1 MRVSFAWLKD
11 FVDVK
16 ESPQALSEML
26 TMLGLEAEVSST
38 FDELNGVIIGKV
50 ESVRK
55 HPNADTLFLVTI
67 SDGSTSVEVVCGA
80 PNVAVGQTVPFAP
93 IGSSLPGGFKI
104 KKVTIRGVESTG
116 MICSEKELGITDS
129 HDGIMELPSSLK
141 PGTLVSKWLKKEFN
155 SIDLDL
161 TPNRSDALSH
171 LGVARDIAVKTGR
184 KLSVTIPQKHK
195 AVSQTNNHFP
205 ITLSDSKGCP
215 RYVAGIVHEITVGPS
230 PDWMVTR
237 LKSAGLRSINNVVD
251 ISNYVLLEFGHPT
264 HMFDLEKIPGET
276 IDVRKG
282 KKGEKLIGLDGE
294 SYACSPTQLLITDG
308 KFPLAIAGVMGGE
321 SSMVTETT
329 TSVLIESAY
338 FDPVTVRKSAKS
350 LGLRTEASRRF
361 ERGADINACPKAYN
375 RVVELLT
382 DIAGG
387 EAVKGFIDS
396 YPKKYQ
402 QRSVTLTRLELDAI
416 TGQKI
421 SDTFITK
428 TLIGLGIDVQKKA
441 SSWTCVIPTFRPDI
455 EREIDLIEEI
465 IRMHGYDNVPTSLH
479 FSGVH
484 SASDPD
490 PEASVHDVAF
500 GMAGLGFR
508 QCYSNSLQ
516 SEQIAKAHNANPV
529 AMKNPLS
536 ESMAFL
542 RTSLIPGLIE
552 KVDFNTANGNPD
564 LRLFEIGNTF
574 LQKGKG
580 LKGIKESHTI
590 AGVVHGNW
598 TQRDVHTPKNTQ
610 SSVFSVKGLLTSL
623 AARFGLKDLSFS
635 SNASEIF
642 DHAQSIFL
650 GGKAIGYCG
659 VVRGNFQKK
668 IKADRRDI
676 YGFEIELD
684 PVLNALSETTQYNQ
698 INAFPVSDR
707 DLNFV
712 LSSEV

>member
-215 RYVAGIVHEITVGPS
+215 RYVAGIVHGITVGPS

-264 HMFDLEKIPGET
+264 HMFDLEKIPGEA

-338 FDPVTVRKSAKS
+338 FDPVTVRKSAK
-350 LGLRTEASRRF
+350 
-361 ERGADINACPKAYN
+361 
-375 RVVELLT
+375 
-382 DIAGG
+382 
-387 EAVKGFIDS
+387 
-396 YPKKYQ
+396 
-402 QRSVTLTRLELDAI
+402 
-416 TGQKI
+416 
-421 SDTFITK
+421 
-428 TLIGLGIDVQKKA
+428 
-441 SSWTCVIPTFRPDI
+441 
-455 EREIDLIEEI
+455 
-465 IRMHGYDNVPTSLH
+465 
-479 FSGVH
+479 
-484 SASDPD
+484 
-490 PEASVHDVAF
+490 
-500 GMAGLGFR
+500 
-508 QCYSNSLQ
+508 
-516 SEQIAKAHNANPV
+516 
-529 AMKNPLS
+529 
-536 ESMAFL
+536 
-542 RTSLIPGLIE
+542 
-552 KVDFNTANGNPD
+552 
-564 LRLFEIGNTF
+564 
-574 LQKGKG
+574 
-580 LKGIKESHTI
+580 
-590 AGVVHGNW
+590 
-598 TQRDVHTPKNTQ
+598 
-610 SSVFSVKGLLTSL
+610 
-623 AARFGLKDLSFS
+623 
-635 SNASEIF
+635 
-642 DHAQSIFL
+642 
-650 GGKAIGYCG
+650 
-659 VVRGNFQKK
+659 
-668 IKADRRDI
+668 
-676 YGFEIELD
+676 
-684 PVLNALSETTQYNQ
+684 
-698 INAFPVSDR
+698 
-707 DLNFV
+707 
-712 LSSEV
+712 